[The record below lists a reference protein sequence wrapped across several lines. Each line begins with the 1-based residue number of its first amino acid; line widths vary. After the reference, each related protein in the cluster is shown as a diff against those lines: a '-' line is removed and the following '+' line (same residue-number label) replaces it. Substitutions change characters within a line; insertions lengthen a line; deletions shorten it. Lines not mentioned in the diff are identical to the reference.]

1 MENAHQGILLCTY
14 RRTRPGILYNNQVG
28 EKAPAPDHKTRRAKE
43 NTGGKAAG
51 GSHDGVAM
59 TPPPDKAESPADM
72 IFILAGRQ
80 ERIAERLA
88 HKIERLDR
96 RVTAL
101 EQQRRLP

>member
-1 MENAHQGILLCTY
+1 MT
-14 RRTRPGILYNNQVG
+14 
-28 EKAPAPDHKTRRAKE
+28 PAPDE
-43 NTGGKAAG
+43 
-51 GSHDGVAM
+51 
-59 TPPPDKAESPADM
+59 AESPADM

-101 EQQRRLP
+101 ENRGRS

>member
-1 MENAHQGILLCTY
+1 
-14 RRTRPGILYNNQVG
+14 
-28 EKAPAPDHKTRRAKE
+28 
-43 NTGGKAAG
+43 
-51 GSHDGVAM
+51 M

>member
-1 MENAHQGILLCTY
+1 
-14 RRTRPGILYNNQVG
+14 
-28 EKAPAPDHKTRRAKE
+28 
-43 NTGGKAAG
+43 
-51 GSHDGVAM
+51 M

-72 IFILAGRQ
+72 IIILAGRQ

-96 RVTAL
+96 RITAL

>member
-1 MENAHQGILLCTY
+1 
-14 RRTRPGILYNNQVG
+14 
-28 EKAPAPDHKTRRAKE
+28 
-43 NTGGKAAG
+43 
-51 GSHDGVAM
+51 M

-88 HKIERLDR
+88 YKIERLNL

-101 EQQRRLP
+101 EKRGRS